1 MDVDDHLWH
10 LILRKQSQPCD
21 RTTFQEKNIFN
32 KLIIKTLGGYL
43 PCVCS
48 LTEYTHYRCYREILP
63 FLHYTCLL
71 LQISML
77 GFPFKTQQT
86 QCWKSANI
94 KPIPK
99 CKAPQHIKDFRP
111 IALTP
116 TLAKCFERLTVK
128 YFQPLVT
135 DTRQFAYK
143 QNNCTFILLI
153 DTISEHPHLNA
164 QNYVRGVFINF

>member
-1 MDVDDHLWH
+1 MLPDICDTSDFFSIDEVYFVLKSTNT
-10 LILRKQSQPCD
+10 RKSQGPD
-21 RTTFQEKNIFN
+21 NIPPKLLKAAARVLAKPVQTIYNNSIRLATF
-32 KLIIKTLGGYL
+32 
-43 PCVCS
+43 P
-48 LTEYTHYRCYREILP
+48 
-63 FLHYTCLL
+63 
-71 LQISML
+71 
-77 GFPFKTQQT
+77 

-135 DTRQFAYK
+135 DTRQFA
-143 QNNCTFILLI
+143 
-153 DTISEHPHLNA
+153 
-164 QNYVRGVFINF
+164 

>member
-1 MDVDDHLWH
+1 MSNT
-10 LILRKQSQPCD
+10 ILGKCFLLTCFKSTTTRKSQGPENIPPKLLKAAA
-21 RTTFQEKNIFN
+21 RVLAKHVQTIYNNSIRLATF
-32 KLIIKTLGGYL
+32 
-43 PCVCS
+43 P
-48 LTEYTHYRCYREILP
+48 
-63 FLHYTCLL
+63 
-71 LQISML
+71 
-77 GFPFKTQQT
+77 

-143 QNNCTFILLI
+143 QNNPTEDAFILLM
-153 DTISEHPHLNA
+153 DTISEHLDLNA
-164 QNYVRGVFINF
+164 QNYGHGVFINFSSAFNTLRPTTKAYLIS